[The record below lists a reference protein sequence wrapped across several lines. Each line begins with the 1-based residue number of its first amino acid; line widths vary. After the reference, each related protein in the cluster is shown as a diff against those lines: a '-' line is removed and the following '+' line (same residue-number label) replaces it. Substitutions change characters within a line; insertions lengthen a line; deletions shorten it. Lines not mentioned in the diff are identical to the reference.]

1 MEISVLS
8 QPRCNNPFLFGKRFC
23 HKRPTSLFS
32 IRHFLA
38 LQCVTFVH
46 QKPMWQQS
54 SVLACAFKLGHNLV
68 PFIEATDTIRTRS
81 SHTGSRKGKKKSFHI
96 KRPSH
101 VCEALGEDK
110 NREQGP
116 DENEP
121 DPSEEENSSNSAE
134 DSGASID
141 KNDVAHVEPVE
152 SPMSTDWRTFRAR
165 LISMEQQS
173 NCITEAA
180 SASQERSKK
189 SLTDGR
195 WAHPILTPEPGCV
208 LIATEKLDGLSIFER
223 TVILLLSDGLNGS
236 SDGPF
241 GLILN
246 RPLPHTVKDMRPN
259 DLALIEAF
267 GNSQVHFGGPLISD
281 LILLHH
287 GSNQAKGY
295 QEVIPGV
302 YFSPA
307 EGLECAAELV
317 RDKKFLPED
326 IRFFFGYAGW
336 ATNQL
341 KDETENG
348 YWYVAACSTDL
359 FMLPST
365 ANLWEEILRIMG
377 GEYAELS
384 KKPKRKLQ

>member
-287 GSNQAKGY
+287 GSNQAKG
-295 QEVIPGV
+295 
-302 YFSPA
+302 
-307 EGLECAAELV
+307 
-317 RDKKFLPED
+317 
-326 IRFFFGYAGW
+326 W